1 MSTQRLE
8 QLLDMLNDSP
18 DDAFLRFALAMEY
31 DKLGQYSESLG
42 AFLKLRE
49 THPDYVGLYYHL
61 GKWFERNGNLEGAV
75 MSYKEGIDV
84 AQRQGDRHALGE
96 LRAALAALEALE
108 DEG

>member
-84 AQRQGDRHALGE
+84 AKRQGDRHALGE
-96 LRAALAALEALE
+96 LRAAYAALEE
-108 DEG
+108 EE